1 MKNAKYNLELLFN
14 YGGLYIIRVIL
25 KKRLGSHFKGCNYDF
40 REGCERV
47 DYCSPQSDKK
57 SYKWVR
63 AITGYGD
70 GWIR

>member
-14 YGGLYIIRVIL
+14 YGGLYILRVIL
-25 KKRLGSHFKGCNYDF
+25 KRDSIVFNYDF
-40 REGCERV
+40 RSGCERV
-47 DYCSPQSDKK
+47 DYTREDVK

-63 AITGYGD
+63 AIIGYGD

>member
-25 KKRLGSHFKGCNYDF
+25 KKRLGSHFKMFNYDF
-40 REGCERV
+40 REGCEVV
-47 DYCSPQSDKK
+47 DYTREAVK

-63 AITGYGD
+63 AIIGYGD

>member
-1 MKNAKYNLELLFN
+1 MKKAKYNLELLFN

-40 REGCERV
+40 REGCEAV
-47 DYCSPQSDKK
+47 DYPQSDEK